1 MRRVNARVTG
11 MVQGVFFR
19 VSTQRAAES
28 FGVCGIVRNEPDGSV
43 YIEAE
48 GDDDA
53 VERFLDWCRKGPSRA
68 RVDRLDVQ
76 EAEPSGYDSFEVT
89 G

>member
-11 MVQGVFFR
+11 RVQGVFFR
-19 VSTQRAAES
+19 VSTQRAAERL
-28 FGVCGIVRNEPDGSV
+28 GVCGIVRNEPDGTV

-53 VERFLDWCRKGPSRA
+53 VERFLDWCREGPRKA

-76 EAEPSGYDSFEVT
+76 DAEPSGYASFEVT